1 MHDDT
6 FSKLTPEQKQQLAKE
21 MGLADLVAQWRAT
34 DVLKEAKRRYEGSN
48 NRMTGEKARFDQIE
62 AAERERFESRL
73 AKFRQGLDVAEAEH
87 FEALAALKLAE
98 QELQAFG

>member
-21 MGLADLVAQWRAT
+21 LGLADMVGKWRAE
-34 DVLKEAKRRYEGSN
+34 DMLKNAKRRHEGTNS
-48 NRMTGEKARFDQIE
+48 RVTSEKAKFQQIE
-62 AAERERFESRL
+62 TAERERFESRI